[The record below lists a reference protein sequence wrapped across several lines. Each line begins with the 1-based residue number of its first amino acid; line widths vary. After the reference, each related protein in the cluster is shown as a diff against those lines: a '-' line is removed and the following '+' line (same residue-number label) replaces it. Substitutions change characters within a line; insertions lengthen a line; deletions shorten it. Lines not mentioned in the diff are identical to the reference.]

1 MGGFRSTRERK
12 IIKLPR
18 REFRDRIS
26 FSIDDFFGMIDES
39 GRRGEGS
46 VGVKGSMEIEE
57 RKINIQTNN
66 GTFELIK
73 DKLVDDESGPGG
85 KLRRIKNKYSLV

>member
-1 MGGFRSTRERK
+1 
-12 IIKLPR
+12 
-18 REFRDRIS
+18 
-26 FSIDDFFGMIDES
+26 
-39 GRRGEGS
+39 
-46 VGVKGSMEIEE
+46 MEIEE

-66 GTFELIK
+66 GMFELIK

>member
-1 MGGFRSTRERK
+1 MIGFRFRST
-12 IIKLPR
+12 IFL
-18 REFRDRIS
+18 
-26 FSIDDFFGMIDES
+26 IDES
-39 GRRGEGS
+39 GWRGERS

-66 GTFELIK
+66 GMFELIK